1 MNNNTKCRIYEKKD
15 VFIGFNMFVHKHI
28 NGTDQNFRYCNRC
41 RQEPSAGV
49 SVVCKST
56 SQGTVTN
63 LDGKYT
69 IEINKGNT
77 LTFSLIGMQTQ
88 DIKIAS
94 QSIINVIMHESTI
107 ELDEV
112 VAIGYGTAKKSDLTS
127 SIISVKPD
135 ELKNVKVGSAAD
147 ALQGLATGVLISK
160 GSFKPGGSSN
170 IIIRGNGSFG
180 NGGASTTPLYI
191 IDGVMSNAGLDVI
204 APSDI
209 ESIEVLKDAAST
221 AIYGSR
227 ASNGIILVTTKKG
240 KTGKASITF
249 NTNIG
254 IQNLINKQKVLNAS
268 QFKEILDAATDN
280 TYLWDKEEQRMFD
293 EGRSTDWQDLIT
305 QSGVYQNYNL
315 GITGGSEKTT
325 YYLGLD
331 WVDQEGI
338 IKNTGY
344 QKGNIRFNLDSKL
357 NNWLTMGAKFNV
369 IRSSTNSSNTD
380 GVAGMNSLDQGTMG
394 SAIASK
400 PSAPIFNEDGTYYDN
415 LLLRPNPVAAVT
427 YFKNNFTQTRINASF
442 NLEAEILKNLKLRTE
457 NGTEYINNQSNVF
470 QDSRMTG
477 IYKNVNISD
486 RENGEQF
493 YLQTENTL
501 TYQLNKGIH
510 RLTAVGGFS
519 ASIFN
524 WTMMSAQVLN
534 ASNITQNDNLGTGTP
549 KSINSD
555 KVKSTLASFF
565 GRVNYSL
572 ADKYLLTVTLR
583 ADGSSRFAK
592 GHKWGYFPSGGLA
605 WRINQEDFLKDVNFL
620 DNLKLRTSYG
630 IVGNQEISSYQSMA
644 QVDATSSRYTD
655 YVFGGTLANGS
666 RTSILAQPD
675 LTWEKSRQFDLGLD
689 FAFFKNRLSGSI
701 DGYYKYT
708 YDLLYNVPLPLESGY
723 RTALVNVGAMKNRG
737 IELTLNSVNI
747 DTKDFTW
754 QTSLNYS
761 FNKNEIDKLYN
772 DLERVGNYFVGQ
784 SINVIYTKRFGGI
797 WQSDEAEIAK
807 IYNAEPGDYKIIDRN
822 RNNIIDDDDRDF
834 VGQTTPQFFG
844 SFSNTFKSHGFDL
857 TIFLTYAGGHKI
869 YNPFAYLDSYSPS
882 ANMSPD
888 YYHNYWTPE
897 RPSNKYPRLGS
908 TNSQLYETDGMYQK
922 GDYIRLKNL
931 ELGYTL
937 PRNIANKV
945 YASNIRVYAS
955 VQNLVTFT
963 KYTGF
968 DVETSNANPYP
979 ACRVFMGGLTVNF

>member
-1 MNNNTKCRIYEKKD
+1 MKRKMSLLGLICLFTSILMAQTKISGTVTD
-15 VFIGFNMFVHKHI
+15 VDKN
-28 NGTDQNFRYCNRC
+28 
-41 RQEPSAGV
+41 PLPGV

-69 IEINKGNT
+69 LEIDKGNT

-88 DIKIAS
+88 DIKIAN

-240 KTGKASITF
+240 KTGKATITF

-549 KSINSD
+549 KSVNSD

-565 GRVNYSL
+565 GRINYSL

-605 WRINQEDFLKDVNFL
+605 WRINQEDFLKEVSFL

-747 DTKDFTW
+747 DTKAFTW

-772 DLERVGNYFVGQ
+772 NLERVGNYFVGQ

-857 TIFLTYAGGHKI
+857 TVFLTYAGGHKI

-963 KYTGF
+963 QYTGF

>member
-1 MNNNTKCRIYEKKD
+1 MAQTKISGTVTD
-15 VFIGFNMFVHKHI
+15 VDKN
-28 NGTDQNFRYCNRC
+28 
-41 RQEPSAGV
+41 PLPGV

-88 DIKIAS
+88 DIKIAN

-227 ASNGIILVTTKKG
+227 ASNGIILVTTRKG

-427 YFKNNFTQTRINASF
+427 YFKNNFTQTRFNASF

-549 KSINSD
+549 KSVNSD

>member
-1 MNNNTKCRIYEKKD
+1 MKRKMSLLGLICLFTSILMAQTKISGTVTD
-15 VFIGFNMFVHKHI
+15 VDKN
-28 NGTDQNFRYCNRC
+28 
-41 RQEPSAGV
+41 PLPGV

-135 ELKNVKVGSAAD
+135 DLKNVKVGSAAD

-442 NLEAEILKNLKLRTE
+442 NLEAEILKNLILRTE

>member
-1 MNNNTKCRIYEKKD
+1 MAQTKISGTVTD
-15 VFIGFNMFVHKHI
+15 VDKN
-28 NGTDQNFRYCNRC
+28 
-41 RQEPSAGV
+41 PLPGV

-549 KSINSD
+549 KSVNSD

-807 IYNAEPGDYKIIDRN
+807 IYNAKPGDYKIIDRN

>member
-1 MNNNTKCRIYEKKD
+1 MKRKMSLLGLICLFTSILMAQTKISGTVTD
-15 VFIGFNMFVHKHI
+15 VDKN
-28 NGTDQNFRYCNRC
+28 
-41 RQEPSAGV
+41 PLPGV

-400 PSAPIFNEDGTYYDN
+400 PSAPVFNEDGTYYDN

-549 KSINSD
+549 KSVNSD

>member
-1 MNNNTKCRIYEKKD
+1 
-15 VFIGFNMFVHKHI
+15 
-28 NGTDQNFRYCNRC
+28 
-41 RQEPSAGV
+41 
-49 SVVCKST
+49 
-56 SQGTVTN
+56 
-63 LDGKYT
+63 
-69 IEINKGNT
+69 
-77 LTFSLIGMQTQ
+77 MQ
-88 DIKIAS
+88 
-94 QSIINVIMHESTI
+94 
-107 ELDEV
+107 
-112 VAIGYGTAKKSDLTS
+112 
-127 SIISVKPD
+127 
-135 ELKNVKVGSAAD
+135 
-147 ALQGLATGVLISK
+147 
-160 GSFKPGGSSN
+160 
-170 IIIRGNGSFG
+170 
-180 NGGASTTPLYI
+180 
-191 IDGVMSNAGLDVI
+191 
-204 APSDI
+204 
-209 ESIEVLKDAAST
+209 AST

>member
-1 MNNNTKCRIYEKKD
+1 MKRKMSLLGLICLFTSILMAQTKISGTVTD
-15 VFIGFNMFVHKHI
+15 VDKN
-28 NGTDQNFRYCNRC
+28 
-41 RQEPSAGV
+41 PLPGV

-280 TYLWDKEEQRMFD
+280 TYLWDKGEQRMFD

-331 WVDQEGI
+331 WVNQEGI

-549 KSINSD
+549 KSVNSD

>member
-1 MNNNTKCRIYEKKD
+1 MKRKMSLLGLICLFTSILMAQTKISGTVTD
-15 VFIGFNMFVHKHI
+15 VDKN
-28 NGTDQNFRYCNRC
+28 
-41 RQEPSAGV
+41 PLPGV

-394 SAIASK
+394 SVIASK

>member
-1 MNNNTKCRIYEKKD
+1 MKRKMSLLGLICLFTSILMAQTKISGTVTD
-15 VFIGFNMFVHKHI
+15 VDKN
-28 NGTDQNFRYCNRC
+28 
-41 RQEPSAGV
+41 PLPGV

-549 KSINSD
+549 KSVNSD

-689 FAFFKNRLSGSI
+689 FTFFKNRLSGSI

>member
-1 MNNNTKCRIYEKKD
+1 MKRKMSLLGLICLFTSILMAQTKISGTVTD
-15 VFIGFNMFVHKHI
+15 VDKN
-28 NGTDQNFRYCNRC
+28 
-41 RQEPSAGV
+41 PLPGV

-979 ACRVFMGGLTVNF
+979 ACRVFMVGLTVNF

>member
-1 MNNNTKCRIYEKKD
+1 MKRKMSLLGLICLFTSILMAQTKISGTVTD
-15 VFIGFNMFVHKHI
+15 VDKN
-28 NGTDQNFRYCNRC
+28 
-41 RQEPSAGV
+41 PLPGV

-442 NLEAEILKNLKLRTE
+442 NLEAEILKNLILRTE

-630 IVGNQEISSYQSMA
+630 IVGNQEISSYQSMT

>member
-1 MNNNTKCRIYEKKD
+1 MKRKMSLLGLICLFTSILMAQTKISGTVTD
-15 VFIGFNMFVHKHI
+15 VDKN
-28 NGTDQNFRYCNRC
+28 
-41 RQEPSAGV
+41 PLPGV

-227 ASNGIILVTTKKG
+227 ASNGIILVTTRKG

-427 YFKNNFTQTRINASF
+427 YFKNNFTQTRFNASF

-549 KSINSD
+549 KSVNSD

-630 IVGNQEISSYQSMA
+630 NVGNQEISSYQSMA

>member
-1 MNNNTKCRIYEKKD
+1 MKRKMSLLGLICLFTSILMAQTKISGTVTD
-15 VFIGFNMFVHKHI
+15 VDKN
-28 NGTDQNFRYCNRC
+28 
-41 RQEPSAGV
+41 PLPGV

-427 YFKNNFTQTRINASF
+427 YFKNNFTQTRINTSF

>member
-1 MNNNTKCRIYEKKD
+1 
-15 VFIGFNMFVHKHI
+15 
-28 NGTDQNFRYCNRC
+28 
-41 RQEPSAGV
+41 
-49 SVVCKST
+49 
-56 SQGTVTN
+56 
-63 LDGKYT
+63 
-69 IEINKGNT
+69 
-77 LTFSLIGMQTQ
+77 
-88 DIKIAS
+88 
-94 QSIINVIMHESTI
+94 
-107 ELDEV
+107 
-112 VAIGYGTAKKSDLTS
+112 
-127 SIISVKPD
+127 
-135 ELKNVKVGSAAD
+135 
-147 ALQGLATGVLISK
+147 
-160 GSFKPGGSSN
+160 
-170 IIIRGNGSFG
+170 
-180 NGGASTTPLYI
+180 
-191 IDGVMSNAGLDVI
+191 
-204 APSDI
+204 
-209 ESIEVLKDAAST
+209 
-221 AIYGSR
+221 
-227 ASNGIILVTTKKG
+227 
-240 KTGKASITF
+240 
-249 NTNIG
+249 
-254 IQNLINKQKVLNAS
+254 
-268 QFKEILDAATDN
+268 
-280 TYLWDKEEQRMFD
+280 
-293 EGRSTDWQDLIT
+293 
-305 QSGVYQNYNL
+305 
-315 GITGGSEKTT
+315 
-325 YYLGLD
+325 
-331 WVDQEGI
+331 
-338 IKNTGY
+338 
-344 QKGNIRFNLDSKL
+344 
-357 NNWLTMGAKFNV
+357 
-369 IRSSTNSSNTD
+369 
-380 GVAGMNSLDQGTMG
+380 
-394 SAIASK
+394 
-400 PSAPIFNEDGTYYDN
+400 
-415 LLLRPNPVAAVT
+415 
-427 YFKNNFTQTRINASF
+427 
-442 NLEAEILKNLKLRTE
+442 
-457 NGTEYINNQSNVF
+457 
-470 QDSRMTG
+470 MTG

-549 KSINSD
+549 KSVNSD

>member
-1 MNNNTKCRIYEKKD
+1 MAQTKISGTVTD
-15 VFIGFNMFVHKHI
+15 VDKN
-28 NGTDQNFRYCNRC
+28 
-41 RQEPSAGV
+41 PLPGV

-882 ANMSPD
+882 ANMVLD

>member
-1 MNNNTKCRIYEKKD
+1 MKRKMSLLGLICLFTSILMAQTKISGTVTD
-15 VFIGFNMFVHKHI
+15 VDKN
-28 NGTDQNFRYCNRC
+28 
-41 RQEPSAGV
+41 PLPGV

-268 QFKEILDAATDN
+268 QFKEILDAATYN

>member
-1 MNNNTKCRIYEKKD
+1 MKRKMSLLGLICLFTSILMAQTKISGTVTD
-15 VFIGFNMFVHKHI
+15 VDKN
-28 NGTDQNFRYCNRC
+28 
-41 RQEPSAGV
+41 PLPGV

-565 GRVNYSL
+565 SRVNYSL

>member
-1 MNNNTKCRIYEKKD
+1 MKRKMSLLGLICLFTSILMAQTKISGTVTD
-15 VFIGFNMFVHKHI
+15 VDKN
-28 NGTDQNFRYCNRC
+28 
-41 RQEPSAGV
+41 PLPGV

-227 ASNGIILVTTKKG
+227 ASNGIILVTTRKG

-549 KSINSD
+549 KSVNSD

-968 DVETSNANPYP
+968 DIETSNANPYP

>member
-1 MNNNTKCRIYEKKD
+1 MKRKMSLLGLICLFTSILMAQTKISGTVTD
-15 VFIGFNMFVHKHI
+15 VDKN
-28 NGTDQNFRYCNRC
+28 
-41 RQEPSAGV
+41 PLPGV

-869 YNPFAYLDSYSPS
+869 YNPFAYLDSYSLS

>member
-1 MNNNTKCRIYEKKD
+1 MKRKMSLLGLICLFTSILMAQTKISGTVTD
-15 VFIGFNMFVHKHI
+15 VDKS
-28 NGTDQNFRYCNRC
+28 
-41 RQEPSAGV
+41 PLPGV

-280 TYLWDKEEQRMFD
+280 TYLWDKGEQRMFD

-549 KSINSD
+549 KSVNSD

>member
-1 MNNNTKCRIYEKKD
+1 
-15 VFIGFNMFVHKHI
+15 
-28 NGTDQNFRYCNRC
+28 
-41 RQEPSAGV
+41 
-49 SVVCKST
+49 
-56 SQGTVTN
+56 
-63 LDGKYT
+63 
-69 IEINKGNT
+69 
-77 LTFSLIGMQTQ
+77 
-88 DIKIAS
+88 
-94 QSIINVIMHESTI
+94 
-107 ELDEV
+107 
-112 VAIGYGTAKKSDLTS
+112 
-127 SIISVKPD
+127 
-135 ELKNVKVGSAAD
+135 
-147 ALQGLATGVLISK
+147 
-160 GSFKPGGSSN
+160 
-170 IIIRGNGSFG
+170 
-180 NGGASTTPLYI
+180 
-191 IDGVMSNAGLDVI
+191 
-204 APSDI
+204 
-209 ESIEVLKDAAST
+209 
-221 AIYGSR
+221 
-227 ASNGIILVTTKKG
+227 
-240 KTGKASITF
+240 
-249 NTNIG
+249 
-254 IQNLINKQKVLNAS
+254 
-268 QFKEILDAATDN
+268 
-280 TYLWDKEEQRMFD
+280 MFD

-427 YFKNNFTQTRINASF
+427 YFKNNFTQTRFNASF

-549 KSINSD
+549 KSVNSD

-620 DNLKLRTSYG
+620 DNLKLRTS
-630 IVGNQEISSYQSMA
+630 
-644 QVDATSSRYTD
+644 
-655 YVFGGTLANGS
+655 
-666 RTSILAQPD
+666 
-675 LTWEKSRQFDLGLD
+675 
-689 FAFFKNRLSGSI
+689 
-701 DGYYKYT
+701 
-708 YDLLYNVPLPLESGY
+708 
-723 RTALVNVGAMKNRG
+723 
-737 IELTLNSVNI
+737 
-747 DTKDFTW
+747 
-754 QTSLNYS
+754 
-761 FNKNEIDKLYN
+761 
-772 DLERVGNYFVGQ
+772 
-784 SINVIYTKRFGGI
+784 
-797 WQSDEAEIAK
+797 
-807 IYNAEPGDYKIIDRN
+807 
-822 RNNIIDDDDRDF
+822 
-834 VGQTTPQFFG
+834 
-844 SFSNTFKSHGFDL
+844 
-857 TIFLTYAGGHKI
+857 
-869 YNPFAYLDSYSPS
+869 
-882 ANMSPD
+882 
-888 YYHNYWTPE
+888 
-897 RPSNKYPRLGS
+897 
-908 TNSQLYETDGMYQK
+908 
-922 GDYIRLKNL
+922 
-931 ELGYTL
+931 
-937 PRNIANKV
+937 
-945 YASNIRVYAS
+945 
-955 VQNLVTFT
+955 
-963 KYTGF
+963 
-968 DVETSNANPYP
+968 
-979 ACRVFMGGLTVNF
+979 

>member
-1 MNNNTKCRIYEKKD
+1 MKRKMSLLGLICLFTSILMAQTKISGTVTD
-15 VFIGFNMFVHKHI
+15 VDKN
-28 NGTDQNFRYCNRC
+28 
-41 RQEPSAGV
+41 PLPGV

-442 NLEAEILKNLKLRTE
+442 NLEAEILKNLILRTE

-644 QVDATSSRYTD
+644 QVDATSSRFTD

>member
-1 MNNNTKCRIYEKKD
+1 MKRKMSLLGLICLFTSILMAQTKISGTVTD
-15 VFIGFNMFVHKHI
+15 VDKN
-28 NGTDQNFRYCNRC
+28 
-41 RQEPSAGV
+41 PLPGV

-486 RENGEQF
+486 HEKGEQF

>member
-1 MNNNTKCRIYEKKD
+1 MKRKMSLLGLICLFTSILMAQTKISGTVTD
-15 VFIGFNMFVHKHI
+15 VDKN
-28 NGTDQNFRYCNRC
+28 
-41 RQEPSAGV
+41 PLPGV

-280 TYLWDKEEQRMFD
+280 TYLWDKGEQRMFD

-549 KSINSD
+549 KSVNSD

>member
-1 MNNNTKCRIYEKKD
+1 
-15 VFIGFNMFVHKHI
+15 
-28 NGTDQNFRYCNRC
+28 
-41 RQEPSAGV
+41 
-49 SVVCKST
+49 
-56 SQGTVTN
+56 
-63 LDGKYT
+63 
-69 IEINKGNT
+69 
-77 LTFSLIGMQTQ
+77 
-88 DIKIAS
+88 
-94 QSIINVIMHESTI
+94 
-107 ELDEV
+107 
-112 VAIGYGTAKKSDLTS
+112 
-127 SIISVKPD
+127 
-135 ELKNVKVGSAAD
+135 
-147 ALQGLATGVLISK
+147 
-160 GSFKPGGSSN
+160 
-170 IIIRGNGSFG
+170 
-180 NGGASTTPLYI
+180 
-191 IDGVMSNAGLDVI
+191 MSNAGLDVI

-280 TYLWDKEEQRMFD
+280 TYLWDKGEQRMFD

-549 KSINSD
+549 KSVNSD

>member
-1 MNNNTKCRIYEKKD
+1 MKRKMSLLGLICLFTSILMAQTKISGTVTD
-15 VFIGFNMFVHKHI
+15 VDKN
-28 NGTDQNFRYCNRC
+28 
-41 RQEPSAGV
+41 PLPGV

-254 IQNLINKQKVLNAS
+254 IQNFINKQKVLNAS

-897 RPSNKYPRLGS
+897 RPNNKYPRLGS

>member
-1 MNNNTKCRIYEKKD
+1 MAQTKISGTVTD
-15 VFIGFNMFVHKHI
+15 VDKN
-28 NGTDQNFRYCNRC
+28 
-41 RQEPSAGV
+41 PLPGV

-69 IEINKGNT
+69 IEIDKGNT

-240 KTGKASITF
+240 KTGKATITF

-549 KSINSD
+549 KSVNSD

-565 GRVNYSL
+565 GRINYSF

-857 TIFLTYAGGHKI
+857 TVFLTYAGGHKI

>member
-1 MNNNTKCRIYEKKD
+1 MKRKMSLLGLICLFTSILMAQTKISGTVTD
-15 VFIGFNMFVHKHI
+15 VDKN
-28 NGTDQNFRYCNRC
+28 
-41 RQEPSAGV
+41 PLPGV

-77 LTFSLIGMQTQ
+77 LTFSPIGMQTQ

>member
-1 MNNNTKCRIYEKKD
+1 MAQTKISGTVTD
-15 VFIGFNMFVHKHI
+15 VDKN
-28 NGTDQNFRYCNRC
+28 
-41 RQEPSAGV
+41 PLPGV

-280 TYLWDKEEQRMFD
+280 TYLWDKGEQRMFD

-457 NGTEYINNQSNVF
+457 NGTEYINNHSNVF

-549 KSINSD
+549 KSVNSD

>member
-1 MNNNTKCRIYEKKD
+1 MKRKMSLLGLICLFTSILMAQTKISGTVTD
-15 VFIGFNMFVHKHI
+15 VDKN
-28 NGTDQNFRYCNRC
+28 
-41 RQEPSAGV
+41 PLPGV

-931 ELGYTL
+931 VLGYTL

>member
-1 MNNNTKCRIYEKKD
+1 MKRKMSLLGLICLFTSILMAQTKISGTVTD
-15 VFIGFNMFVHKHI
+15 VDKN
-28 NGTDQNFRYCNRC
+28 
-41 RQEPSAGV
+41 PLPGV

-88 DIKIAS
+88 DIKIAN

-549 KSINSD
+549 KSVNSD

>member
-1 MNNNTKCRIYEKKD
+1 MKRKMSLLGLICLFTSILMAQTKISGTVTD
-15 VFIGFNMFVHKHI
+15 VDKN
-28 NGTDQNFRYCNRC
+28 
-41 RQEPSAGV
+41 PLPGV

-315 GITGGSEKTT
+315 GITSGSEKTT

>member
-1 MNNNTKCRIYEKKD
+1 MKRKMSLLGLICLFTSILMAQTKISGTVTD
-15 VFIGFNMFVHKHI
+15 VDKN
-28 NGTDQNFRYCNRC
+28 
-41 RQEPSAGV
+41 PLPGV

-897 RPSNKYPRLGS
+897 RPSNKYPPTRNCMKRTGC
-908 TNSQLYETDGMYQK
+908 
-922 GDYIRLKNL
+922 IRK
-931 ELGYTL
+931 E
-937 PRNIANKV
+937 IIS
-945 YASNIRVYAS
+945 ASKTWS
-955 VQNLVTFT
+955 
-963 KYTGF
+963 
-968 DVETSNANPYP
+968 
-979 ACRVFMGGLTVNF
+979 

>member
-1 MNNNTKCRIYEKKD
+1 MKRKMSLLGLICLFTSILMAQTKISGTVTD
-15 VFIGFNMFVHKHI
+15 VDKN
-28 NGTDQNFRYCNRC
+28 
-41 RQEPSAGV
+41 PLPGV

-209 ESIEVLKDAAST
+209 KSIEVLKDAAST

>member
-1 MNNNTKCRIYEKKD
+1 MKRKMSLLGLICLFTSILMAQTKISGTVTD
-15 VFIGFNMFVHKHI
+15 VDKN
-28 NGTDQNFRYCNRC
+28 
-41 RQEPSAGV
+41 PLPGV

-170 IIIRGNGSFG
+170 IIIHGNGSFG

-442 NLEAEILKNLKLRTE
+442 NLEAEILKNLILRTE

>member
-1 MNNNTKCRIYEKKD
+1 MKRKMSLLGLICLFTSILMAQTKISGTVTD
-15 VFIGFNMFVHKHI
+15 VDKN
-28 NGTDQNFRYCNRC
+28 
-41 RQEPSAGV
+41 PLPGV

-427 YFKNNFTQTRINASF
+427 YFKNNFTQTRFNASF

>member
-1 MNNNTKCRIYEKKD
+1 MKRKMSLLGLICLFTSILMAQTKISGTVTD
-15 VFIGFNMFVHKHI
+15 VDKN
-28 NGTDQNFRYCNRC
+28 
-41 RQEPSAGV
+41 PLPGV

-135 ELKNVKVGSAAD
+135 ELKNVKVGSAAN

-583 ADGSSRFAK
+583 ANGSSRFAK

>member
-1 MNNNTKCRIYEKKD
+1 MAQTKISGTVTD
-15 VFIGFNMFVHKHI
+15 VDKN
-28 NGTDQNFRYCNRC
+28 
-41 RQEPSAGV
+41 PLPGV

-69 IEINKGNT
+69 IEINKGST

-534 ASNITQNDNLGTGTP
+534 ASNITQNDDLGTGTP